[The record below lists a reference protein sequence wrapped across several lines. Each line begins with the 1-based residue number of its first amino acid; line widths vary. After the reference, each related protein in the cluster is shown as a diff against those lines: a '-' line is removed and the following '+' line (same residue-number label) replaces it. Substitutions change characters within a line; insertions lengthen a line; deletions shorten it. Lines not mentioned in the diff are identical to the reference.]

1 MRYGLIFANGDL
13 IPGKQVSA
21 ALELASQS
29 PDTLII
35 AADGGLRHIRQLGLI
50 PHLVIG
56 DMDSLTESDLQAAEG
71 DGAEILRFST
81 HKDETD
87 LELALIAAAERG
99 CDSITVLGGIGDRF
113 DHSISNVYLL
123 ALPQLRG
130 LEAQL
135 VSGDQSLRLIFPGEH
150 QVSGHPG
157 DTLSLIP
164 VAGTAAGIVTGDL
177 EYPLRHESLHFGPAR
192 GVSNVFLKAT
202 ASVKFDSGV
211 LLVVHIMK

>member
-1 MRYGLIFANGDL
+1 MHYGLIFANGDL
-13 IPGKQVSA
+13 IPGKQVRSA
-21 ALELASQS
+21 LQVASQS

-35 AADGGLRHIRQLGLI
+35 AADGGLRHLRQLELK

-56 DMDSLTESDLQAAEG
+56 DMDSLTESDLQAAER
-71 DGAEILRFST
+71 DGAAIRRFPT

-87 LELALIAAAERG
+87 LELALIAAADRG
-99 CDSITVLGGIGDRF
+99 CDSIIVIGGLGDRF

-130 LEAQL
+130 LESQL

-150 QVSGHPG
+150 QFSGHPG

-177 EYPLRHESLHFGPAR
+177 EYPLRHEALHFGPAR
-192 GVSNVFLKAT
+192 GVSNVFLKDSAT
-202 ASVKFDSGV
+202 VKFDSGV